1 MVIFINNINNQN
13 QNYFMTTKFC
23 IYNVQDII
31 AKIKIQKN
39 RTAKHRYEQGINLRI
54 CFFFFDF
61 DYDMYQKHTAEGG
74 SPAARINIKTERFL
88 DLIDLSVQLADFK
101 FVNLDMLTKVVI
113 SAMRLNKAFIDL
125 FYYRK

>member
-1 MVIFINNINNQN
+1 M
-13 QNYFMTTKFC
+13 
-23 IYNVQDII
+23 
-31 AKIKIQKN
+31 
-39 RTAKHRYEQGINLRI
+39 
-54 CFFFFDF
+54 
-61 DYDMYQKHTAEGG
+61 
-74 SPAARINIKTERFL
+74 NIKTERFL